1 MRPAVHRY
9 LNHAL
14 EAARPRLAALSVVFP
29 LLLERHAG
37 LRHPDGRPG
46 DCEEGDGPKNGT
58 CFGDG
63 QEGFE
68 EDVSVQSHGLNLW

>member
-14 EAARPRLAALSVVFP
+14 EAARRGLAALSVVFP
-29 LLLERHAG
+29 WLLERHAG
-37 LRHPDGRPG
+37 LRHLDGRPG
-46 DCEEGDGPKNGT
+46 DCEEGDGQKNGT

-63 QEGFE
+63 QEE
-68 EDVSVQSHGLNLW
+68 MM